1 MIFIVVEQF
10 SADSCGPPLYGH
22 ICCRIVAQPNSV
34 VMPLSEGVLT
44 VSSLDEDRCYEGVR
58 CRLQA
63 GVLSCCS
70 PSSVCNSRNDQ
81 PLLNVCFSKNS
92 KILSSRYAKSLIV
105 TSDRHVPNGRHQ
117 KHYLLIADSEEDIAA
132 WRHAFSLQ
140 ISDCERWGEFAIC
153 PVKLTSEPRAT
164 EPATL
169 SRANGRRLYDEIQI
183 NDGQWNEKYTTN
195 TVREACSPYRYLPEP
210 STYATFTQASSAAFV
225 PQTAPSGRRKTR
237 TPVQSLF
244 QPAADGEPRY
254 VINLPVGDV
263 NTTAPTSNYTA
274 PTSNYTAPTSNYT
287 APTSNYYYDS
297 TASNPPPSNGDYL
310 DGWRRN
316 PFQHD
321 STNDYSRE
329 SGRFKGIRKSMQR
342 SFGALLNHRKGSV
355 EISRF

>member
-1 MIFIVVEQF
+1 
-10 SADSCGPPLYGH
+10 LYGH

-58 CRLQA
+58 CRLQ
-63 GVLSCCS
+63 
-70 PSSVCNSRNDQ
+70 
-81 PLLNVCFSKNS
+81 NS

-183 NDGQWNEKYTTN
+183 NDGQWNGFT
-195 TVREACSPYRYLPEP
+195 AFL
-210 STYATFTQASSAAFV
+210 TYM
-225 PQTAPSGRRKTR
+225 
-237 TPVQSLF
+237 
-244 QPAADGEPRY
+244 
-254 VINLPVGDV
+254 
-263 NTTAPTSNYTA
+263 
-274 PTSNYTAPTSNYT
+274 
-287 APTSNYYYDS
+287 
-297 TASNPPPSNGDYL
+297 
-310 DGWRRN
+310 
-316 PFQHD
+316 
-321 STNDYSRE
+321 
-329 SGRFKGIRKSMQR
+329 MQR
-342 SFGALLNHRKGSV
+342 MLNSLTH
-355 EISRF
+355 I